1 MLINCSLYKDGI
13 KQKNLTIDEISH
25 WAGKQDHVLWAAFN
39 NVDDFLLDKIQ
50 GIFKLNELAVED
62 TGQPVDFAEQN
73 QIPRIVEYQNTIF
86 IMANLLEYKNN
97 QIEAGEMTLFVGS
110 NYILSFR
117 KNSEHRFTNVR
128 DRCEREPDLL
138 KMGPGYILY
147 AILDEIVD
155 RYFPLLNRIED
166 EMAMIE
172 KEIFKKKDTK
182 KIIEKL
188 FQLKTQTTD
197 LRHATIPLSEVLGK
211 LHGGRVPTVCMNL
224 QDYFNDIHNHLIRI
238 NKSIENFRDGITT
251 SVQVSLALAT
261 IEKSETTKKLA
272 AWAAIFGVCT
282 TGVGIWGMNFK
293 HMPELDW
300 QYGYPLSLL
309 IIFGAAYHVYRKFK
323 KSGWL

>member
-25 WAGKQDHVLWAAFN
+25 WAGKQDNVLWAAFN

-147 AILDEIVD
+147 AILDEVVD

-309 IIFGAAYHVYRKFK
+309 IIFGAAYYVYRKFK

>member
-39 NVDDFLLDKIQ
+39 NVDDALLDKIQ

-147 AILDEIVD
+147 AILDEVVD

-172 KEIFKKKDTK
+172 KEIFTKKDTK
-182 KIIEKL
+182 KLIEKL

-211 LHGGRVPTVCMNL
+211 LHGGRVPTVCMNV

-309 IIFGAAYHVYRKFK
+309 IIFGAAYYVYRKFK

>member
-50 GIFKLNELAVED
+50 SIFKLNELAVED

-309 IIFGAAYHVYRKFK
+309 IIFGAAYYVYRKFK

>member
-13 KQKNLTIDEISH
+13 KQKNLTIDEISQ

-39 NVDDFLLDKIQ
+39 NVDDALLDKIQ

-147 AILDEIVD
+147 AILDEVVD

-211 LHGGRVPTVCMNL
+211 LHGGRVPTVCMNV

-238 NKSIENFRDGITT
+238 NKSIENFRDSITT

-309 IIFGAAYHVYRKFK
+309 IIFGAAYYVYRKFK

>member
-25 WAGKQDHVLWAAFN
+25 WADKQDHVLWAAFN
-39 NVDDFLLDKIQ
+39 KVDDILLDKIQ

-293 HMPELDW
+293 RMPELDW

-309 IIFGAAYHVYRKFK
+309 IIFGAAYYVYRKFK

>member
-13 KQKNLTIDEISH
+13 KQKNLIIDEISH

-309 IIFGAAYHVYRKFK
+309 IIFGAAYYVYRKFK

>member
-13 KQKNLTIDEISH
+13 KQKNLTIDEIPQ
-25 WAGKQDHVLWAAFN
+25 WAGKQDHVLWATFN
-39 NVDDFLLDKIQ
+39 NVDDALLDKIQ
-50 GIFKLNELAVED
+50 SIFKLNELAVED

-86 IMANLLEYKNN
+86 IMANMLEYKNN

-110 NYILSFR
+110 NYVLSFR
-117 KNSEHRFTNVR
+117 KNSDHRFANVR

-138 KMGPGYILY
+138 KLGPGYILY

-166 EMAMIE
+166 EMVMIE
-172 KEIFKKKDTK
+172 KEMFTKKDKKKL
-182 KIIEKL
+182 IEKL

-211 LHGGRVPTVCMNL
+211 LHGGRVPTVCMNV

-309 IIFGAAYHVYRKFK
+309 IIFGAAYYVYRKFK

>member
-25 WAGKQDHVLWAAFN
+25 WADKQDHVLWAAFN
-39 NVDDFLLDKIQ
+39 NVDDALLDKIQ

-309 IIFGAAYHVYRKFK
+309 IIFGAAYYVYRKFK

>member
-13 KQKNLTIDEISH
+13 KQKNLTIDEISQ

-39 NVDDFLLDKIQ
+39 NVDDALLDKIQ

-147 AILDEIVD
+147 AILDEVVD

-211 LHGGRVPTVCMNL
+211 LHGGRVPTVCMNV

-293 HMPELDW
+293 RMPELDW

-309 IIFGAAYHVYRKFK
+309 IIFGAVFYIYRKFK

>member
-13 KQKNLTIDEISH
+13 KQKNLTIDEIPQ
-25 WAGKQDHVLWAAFN
+25 WAGKQDHVLWATFN
-39 NVDDFLLDKIQ
+39 NVDDALLDKIQ
-50 GIFKLNELAVED
+50 SIFKLNELAVED

-147 AILDEIVD
+147 AILDEVVD

-172 KEIFKKKDTK
+172 KEIFTKKDTK
-182 KIIEKL
+182 KLIEKL

-211 LHGGRVPTVCMNL
+211 LHGGRVPTVCMNV

-238 NKSIENFRDGITT
+238 NKSIENFRDSITT

-309 IIFGAAYHVYRKFK
+309 IIFGAAYYVYKKFK

>member
-13 KQKNLTIDEISH
+13 KQKNLTIDEISQ

-39 NVDDFLLDKIQ
+39 NVDDALLDKIQ

-309 IIFGAAYHVYRKFK
+309 IIFGAAFYIYRKFK

>member
-13 KQKNLTIDEISH
+13 KQKNLTIDEIPQ
-25 WAGKQDHVLWAAFN
+25 WAGKQDHVLWATFN
-39 NVDDFLLDKIQ
+39 NVDDALLDKIQ
-50 GIFKLNELAVED
+50 SIFKLNELAVED

-86 IMANLLEYKNN
+86 IMANMLEYKNN

-110 NYILSFR
+110 NYVLSFR
-117 KNSEHRFTNVR
+117 KNSDHRFANVR

-138 KMGPGYILY
+138 KLGPGYILY
-147 AILDEIVD
+147 AILVEIVD

-166 EMAMIE
+166 EMVMIE
-172 KEIFKKKDTK
+172 KEMFTKKDKKKL
-182 KIIEKL
+182 IEKL

-197 LRHATIPLSEVLGK
+197 LRHATMPLSEVLGK
-211 LHGGRVPTVCMNL
+211 LHGGRVPAVCMNV

-251 SVQVSLALAT
+251 SVQVSLALVT
-261 IEKSETTKKLA
+261 IEESETTKKLA

-309 IIFGAAYHVYRKFK
+309 IIFGAAFYIYRKFK

>member
-1 MLINCSLYKDGI
+1 VLQGLKYKDGI

-309 IIFGAAYHVYRKFK
+309 IIFGAAYYVYRKFK

>member
-188 FQLKTQTTD
+188 YQLKTQTTD

-309 IIFGAAYHVYRKFK
+309 IIFGAAYYVYRKFK

>member
-39 NVDDFLLDKIQ
+39 NVDDALLDKIQ

-147 AILDEIVD
+147 AILDEVVD

-172 KEIFKKKDTK
+172 KEIFTKKDTK
-182 KIIEKL
+182 KLIEKL

-197 LRHATIPLSEVLGK
+197 LRHATMPLSEVLGK
-211 LHGGRVPTVCMNL
+211 LHGGRVPAVCMNV

-309 IIFGAAYHVYRKFK
+309 IIFGAAYYVYRKFK

>member
-13 KQKNLTIDEISH
+13 KQKNLTIDEISQ

-39 NVDDFLLDKIQ
+39 NVDDALLDKIQ

-147 AILDEIVD
+147 AILDEVVD

-172 KEIFKKKDTK
+172 KEMFTKKDKKKL
-182 KIIEKL
+182 IEKL

-211 LHGGRVPTVCMNL
+211 LHGGRVPTVCMNV

-309 IIFGAAYHVYRKFK
+309 IIFGAVFYIYRKFK

>member
-25 WAGKQDHVLWAAFN
+25 WADKQDHVLWAAFN

-309 IIFGAAYHVYRKFK
+309 IIFGAAYYVYRKFK

>member
-1 MLINCSLYKDGI
+1 MLINCSVYKDGI
-13 KQKNLTIDEISH
+13 KQKNLTIDEIPQ
-25 WAGKQDHVLWAAFN
+25 WADKQDHVLWAAFN

-309 IIFGAAYHVYRKFK
+309 IIFGAAYYVYRKFK

>member
-25 WAGKQDHVLWAAFN
+25 WADKQDHVLWAAFN

-50 GIFKLNELAVED
+50 SIFKLNELAVED

-309 IIFGAAYHVYRKFK
+309 IIFGAAYYVYRKFK

>member
-1 MLINCSLYKDGI
+1 
-13 KQKNLTIDEISH
+13 
-25 WAGKQDHVLWAAFN
+25 
-39 NVDDFLLDKIQ
+39 
-50 GIFKLNELAVED
+50 
-62 TGQPVDFAEQN
+62 VDFAEQN

-172 KEIFKKKDTK
+172 KEIFTKKDTK
-182 KIIEKL
+182 KLIEKL

-211 LHGGRVPTVCMNL
+211 LHGGRVPTVCMNV

-309 IIFGAAYHVYRKFK
+309 IIFGAAYYVYRKFK

>member
-25 WAGKQDHVLWAAFN
+25 WADKQDHVLWAAFN

-293 HMPELDW
+293 RMPELDW

-309 IIFGAAYHVYRKFK
+309 IIFGAAYYVYRKFK

>member
-13 KQKNLTIDEISH
+13 KQKNLTIDEISQ

-39 NVDDFLLDKIQ
+39 NVDDALLDKIQ

-147 AILDEIVD
+147 AILDEVVD

-172 KEIFKKKDTK
+172 KEIFTKKDTK
-182 KIIEKL
+182 KLIEKL

-211 LHGGRVPTVCMNL
+211 LHGGRVPTVCMNV

-282 TGVGIWGMNFK
+282 T
-293 HMPELDW
+293 
-300 QYGYPLSLL
+300 
-309 IIFGAAYHVYRKFK
+309 
-323 KSGWL
+323 

>member
-13 KQKNLTIDEISH
+13 KQKNLTIDEISQ

-39 NVDDFLLDKIQ
+39 NVDDALLDKIQ

-147 AILDEIVD
+147 AILDEVVD

-172 KEIFKKKDTK
+172 KEIFTKKDTK
-182 KIIEKL
+182 KLIEKL

-211 LHGGRVPTVCMNL
+211 LHGGRVPTVCMNV

-238 NKSIENFRDGITT
+238 NKSIENFRDSITT

-309 IIFGAAYHVYRKFK
+309 IIFGAAYYVYKKFK

>member
-147 AILDEIVD
+147 AILDEVVD

-238 NKSIENFRDGITT
+238 DKSIENFRDGITT

-309 IIFGAAYHVYRKFK
+309 IIFGAAYYVYRKFK

>member
-147 AILDEIVD
+147 AILDEVVD

-309 IIFGAAYHVYRKFK
+309 IIFGAAYYVYKKFK

>member
-13 KQKNLTIDEISH
+13 KQKNLTIDEFSH

-309 IIFGAAYHVYRKFK
+309 IIFGAAYYVYRKFK

>member
-13 KQKNLTIDEISH
+13 KQKNLTIDEIPQ
-25 WAGKQDHVLWAAFN
+25 WAGKQDHVLWATFN
-39 NVDDFLLDKIQ
+39 NVDDALLDKIQ
-50 GIFKLNELAVED
+50 SIFKLNELAVED

-86 IMANLLEYKNN
+86 IMANMLEYKNN

-110 NYILSFR
+110 NYVLSFR
-117 KNSEHRFTNVR
+117 KNSDHRFANVR

-138 KMGPGYILY
+138 KLGPGYILY

-166 EMAMIE
+166 EMVMIE
-172 KEIFKKKDTK
+172 KEMFTKKDKKKL
-182 KIIEKL
+182 IEKL

-197 LRHATIPLSEVLGK
+197 LRHATMPLSEVLGK
-211 LHGGRVPTVCMNL
+211 LHGGRVPAVCMNV

-251 SVQVSLALAT
+251 SVQVSLALVT
-261 IEKSETTKKLA
+261 IEESETTKKLA

-309 IIFGAAYHVYRKFK
+309 IIFGAAYYVYKKFK

>member
-25 WAGKQDHVLWAAFN
+25 WADKQDHVLWAAFN

-188 FQLKTQTTD
+188 YQLKTQTTD

-309 IIFGAAYHVYRKFK
+309 IIFGAAYYVYRKFK

>member
-1 MLINCSLYKDGI
+1 
-13 KQKNLTIDEISH
+13 
-25 WAGKQDHVLWAAFN
+25 
-39 NVDDFLLDKIQ
+39 
-50 GIFKLNELAVED
+50 
-62 TGQPVDFAEQN
+62 
-73 QIPRIVEYQNTIF
+73 
-86 IMANLLEYKNN
+86 
-97 QIEAGEMTLFVGS
+97 
-110 NYILSFR
+110 
-117 KNSEHRFTNVR
+117 
-128 DRCEREPDLL
+128 
-138 KMGPGYILY
+138 
-147 AILDEIVD
+147 
-155 RYFPLLNRIED
+155 
-166 EMAMIE
+166 
-172 KEIFKKKDTK
+172 
-182 KIIEKL
+182 
-188 FQLKTQTTD
+188 

-309 IIFGAAYHVYRKFK
+309 IIFGAAYYVYRKFK

>member
-1 MLINCSLYKDGI
+1 M
-13 KQKNLTIDEISH
+13 
-25 WAGKQDHVLWAAFN
+25 N
-39 NVDDFLLDKIQ
+39 N
-50 GIFKLNELAVED
+50 
-62 TGQPVDFAEQN
+62 
-73 QIPRIVEYQNTIF
+73 IF
-86 IMANLLEYKNN
+86 IFIRWGFGVL
-97 QIEAGEMTLFVGS
+97 G
-110 NYILSFR
+110 
-117 KNSEHRFTNVR
+117 
-128 DRCEREPDLL
+128 
-138 KMGPGYILY
+138 
-147 AILDEIVD
+147 
-155 RYFPLLNRIED
+155 
-166 EMAMIE
+166 MAMIE

-293 HMPELDW
+293 RMPELDW

-309 IIFGAAYHVYRKFK
+309 IIFGAAYYVYRKFK